1 MGKEGEWWGY
11 AKFPLLGNKSTEFK
25 FVKPWNS
32 NISILFRDIEVITGR
47 SKKKSVVKKC
57 TSNNESK
64 NQERKEDVEY
74 LNGETGG
81 GGGEGGVVSKVE

>member
-81 GGGEGGVVSKVE
+81 GGGEEGWCQK